1 MHVSY
6 SSILVHVGAVGLSQ
20 YNVRDFVNLGGG
32 GSSGNFLNFKG
43 VEEFSGSRGM
53 RIYGRLTNFQYPREG
68 WPMSDNNIF
77 QGGFRPPKT
86 LWSNFEKVISN
97 YCERLVMAR
106 RCLTFKKIKNIVC
119 LVW

>member
-6 SSILVHVGAVGLSQ
+6 SSILVGAVGLSQ
-20 YNVRDFVNLGGG
+20 YNARDFVNLGGG

-77 QGGFRPPKT
+77 QGGSDLRRHYGPT
-86 LWSNFEKVISN
+86 LKRSYRTI
-97 YCERLVMAR
+97 AR
-106 RCLTFKKIKNIVC
+106 G
-119 LVW
+119 